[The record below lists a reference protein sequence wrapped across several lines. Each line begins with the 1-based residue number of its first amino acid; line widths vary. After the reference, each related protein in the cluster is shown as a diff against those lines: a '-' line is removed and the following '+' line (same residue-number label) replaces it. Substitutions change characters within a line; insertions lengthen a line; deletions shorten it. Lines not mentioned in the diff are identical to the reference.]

1 MPVMNA
7 IVPPETCAGSRPKA
21 RKIRGM
27 EPPAMAPKNIS
38 NKREQPMTAPKNT
51 LLLIKETT
59 QMAMK
64 ETINPVA
71 KPIFPS
77 RKPRSKIFYCRIFPS
92 QAV

>member
-1 MPVMNA
+1 MLEA
-7 IVPPETCAGSRPKA
+7 CAGSRPKA

-38 NKREQPMTAPKNT
+38 NKREQPITAPKNT

-77 RKPRSKIFYCRIFPS
+77 RKTAFQDFFIVEFFPS
-92 QAV
+92 QAA